1 MKFEEMLKKR
11 RDILSEYLKLSL
23 KQRDCIENE
32 ELDRLLQV
40 LDEKQKL
47 IDEMDRMEELRGLD
61 GEGGIIKEEILNL
74 LKEIRDIEEECYSSL
89 YEKYSE
95 LCREIKDVNVT
106 RKIRSYGE
114 MQGETGIFI
123 DRKK

>member
-23 KQRDCIENE
+23 KQRNCIENE